1 MHRPVDPD
9 GTIKNFG
16 VSEPKRESQHLA
28 VELCPEAL
36 GFMSMIVNIKR
47 VDPELPLPTYATAGS
62 VGFDL
67 ICRENTEVAP
77 SGLARIPSNVIV
89 ETPPGYMLLL
99 TMRSSTAK
107 RKGLLI
113 PNGVGIID
121 QDYCGDGDELL
132 VSVYNFHPETAWVW
146 RGERIAQ
153 GIFVP
158 IARVA
163 WHEVEHVGD
172 GRGGFGSTGA

>member
-1 MHRPVDPD
+1 MDD
-9 GTIKNFG
+9 
-16 VSEPKRESQHLA
+16 SSY
-28 VELCPEAL
+28 AL
-36 GFMSMIVNIKR
+36 SVNIKR
-47 VDPELPLPTYATAGS
+47 IDPALPLPTYATTGS

-67 ICRENTEVAP
+67 ICREDTEVAP
-77 SGLARIPSNVIV
+77 SRLARIPGNVIV

-121 QDYCGDGDELL
+121 QDYCGEGDELM
-132 VSVYNFHPETAWVW
+132 VSVYNFRDETVSVL

-158 IARVA
+158 VARVT
-163 WHEVEHVGD
+163 WNEVGQMGY
-172 GRGGFGSTGA
+172 GRGGFGSTGV

>member
-1 MHRPVDPD
+1 MNDSTD
-9 GTIKNFG
+9 TL
-16 VSEPKRESQHLA
+16 S
-28 VELCPEAL
+28 
-36 GFMSMIVNIKR
+36 VNIKR
-47 VDPELPLPTYATAGS
+47 VDTVLPLPAYATAGS

-67 ICRENTEVAP
+67 ICRVDTEVAP
-77 SGLARIPSNVIV
+77 GRLARIPGNVIV

-113 PNGVGIID
+113 PNGVGVID
-121 QDYCGDGDELL
+121 QDYCGEGDELM
-132 VSVYNFHPETAWVW
+132 VSVYNFRDEVVTVL

-158 IARVA
+158 IARVT
-163 WHEVEHVGD
+163 WNEVEQVGY
-172 GRGGFGSTGA
+172 GRGGFGSTGV

>member
-1 MHRPVDPD
+1 MDD
-9 GTIKNFG
+9 
-16 VSEPKRESQHLA
+16 SSY
-28 VELCPEAL
+28 AL
-36 GFMSMIVNIKR
+36 SVNIKR
-47 VDPELPLPTYATAGS
+47 IDPALPLPTYATTGS

-67 ICRENTEVAP
+67 ICREDTEVAP
-77 SGLARIPSNVIV
+77 SRLARIPGNVIV

-121 QDYCGDGDELL
+121 QDYCGEGDELM
-132 VSVYNFHPETAWVW
+132 VSVYNFRDETVSVL

-158 IARVA
+158 VARVT
-163 WHEVEHVGD
+163 WNEVGQVGY
-172 GRGGFGSTGA
+172 GRGGFGSTGV

>member
-1 MHRPVDPD
+1 MDD
-9 GTIKNFG
+9 SSYTL
-16 VSEPKRESQHLA
+16 S
-28 VELCPEAL
+28 
-36 GFMSMIVNIKR
+36 VNIKR
-47 VDPELPLPTYATAGS
+47 IDPALPLPTYATTGS

-67 ICRENTEVAP
+67 ICREDTEVAP
-77 SGLARIPSNVIV
+77 SRLARIPGNIIV

-107 RKGLLI
+107 RRGLLI

-121 QDYCGDGDELL
+121 QDYCGEGDELM
-132 VSVYNFHPETAWVW
+132 VSVYNFRDETVSVL

-158 IARVA
+158 VARVT
-163 WHEVEHVGD
+163 WNEVGQMGY
-172 GRGGFGSTGA
+172 GRGGFGSTGV